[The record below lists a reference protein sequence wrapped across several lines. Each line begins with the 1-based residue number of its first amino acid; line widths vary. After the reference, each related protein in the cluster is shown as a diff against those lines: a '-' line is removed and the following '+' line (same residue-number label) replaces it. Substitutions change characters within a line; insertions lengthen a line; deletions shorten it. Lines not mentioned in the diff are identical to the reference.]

1 MNSRLGALSFGEPM
15 STYRGPRV
23 KRMRALGCD
32 LPGLSRKSRERR
44 PYPPGQHG
52 DRRRRKD
59 SDYGRQLKEKQKLRY
74 NYGIGERQ
82 LRRLVTK
89 AKSSR
94 AETGKKIVELIER
107 RLDNVVFRAGYART
121 IPAARQLV
129 SHGHICVNGRK
140 TDIPS
145 YSVRENDEIT
155 LRDRSNKQK
164 QSLTVVEDS
173 LGTIA
178 VPRPDWIEFD
188 GATKTAIV
196 KGMPEESSIP
206 ELNIQLVVEYYAKF
220 L

>member
-1 MNSRLGALSFGEPM
+1 
-15 STYRGPRV
+15 
-23 KRMRALGCD
+23 MRALGCD

-44 PYPPGQHG
+44 PHPPGQHG

-89 AKSSR
+89 AKSSKS
-94 AETGKKIVELIER
+94 ETGKKIIELIER
-107 RLDNVVFRAGYART
+107 RLDNVVFRAGFART

-140 TDIPS
+140 TDVPS
-145 YSVRENDEIT
+145 FSVREGDVIT

-164 QSLTVVEDS
+164 PVLTVVDDS
-173 LGTIA
+173 LQTLA
-178 VPRPDWIEFD
+178 LSRPEWIEFD
-188 GATKTAIV
+188 GGNKSATV
-196 KGMPEESSIP
+196 KAMPEESSIP

>member
-1 MNSRLGALSFGEPM
+1 M

-32 LPGLSRKSRERR
+32 LPGLSRKTRERR
-44 PYPPGQHG
+44 PHPPGQHG

-89 AKSSR
+89 AKSSKS
-94 AETGKKIVELIER
+94 ETGKKIVELIER

-129 SHGHICVNGRK
+129 SHGHICLNGRK
-140 TDIPS
+140 TDVPS
-145 YSVRENDEIT
+145 VTVREGDVIT
-155 LRDRSNKQK
+155 LRDRANKQK
-164 QSLTVVEDS
+164 TNLTVVDES
-173 LGTIA
+173 LETIGI
-178 VPRPDWIEFD
+178 PRPEWMEFE
-188 GATKTAIV
+188 GPTKTTTI

-206 ELNIQLVVEYYAKF
+206 DLNIQLVVEYYAKF

>member
-1 MNSRLGALSFGEPM
+1 
-15 STYRGPRV
+15 
-23 KRMRALGCD
+23 MRALNCD
-32 LPGLSRKSRERR
+32 LPGLSRKTRERR
-44 PYPPGQHG
+44 PQPPGQHG

-94 AETGKKIVELIER
+94 AETGKKIIELIER

-121 IPAARQLV
+121 IPGARQLV

-140 TDIPS
+140 TDVPLF
-145 YSVRENDEIT
+145 SVREGDVIT

-164 QSLTVVEDS
+164 TILTVVDES
-173 LGTIA
+173 LDNLALT
-178 VPRPDWIEFD
+178 RPDWID
-188 GATKTAIV
+188 YDAPTKKTTV
-196 KGMPEESSIP
+196 TGMPEESPIP
-206 ELNIQLVVEYYAKF
+206 DFNIQLVVEYYAKF

>member
-1 MNSRLGALSFGEPM
+1 M

-23 KRMRALGCD
+23 KRMRALGTD
-32 LPGLSRKSRERR
+32 LPGLSRKTRERR
-44 PYPPGQHG
+44 PHPPGQHG
-52 DRRRRKD
+52 DKRRRKD

-82 LRRLVTK
+82 LRRLVAK
-89 AKSSR
+89 AKRSK
-94 AETGKKIVELIER
+94 AETGKKIIELVER

-129 SHGHICVNGRK
+129 SHGHLCVNGRK
-140 TDIPS
+140 TDVPS
-145 YSVRENDEIT
+145 FSVREGDVIT

-164 QSLTVVEDS
+164 VLLTVIDES
-173 LGTIA
+173 LENIA
-178 VPRPDWIEFD
+178 LPRPDWIEYD
-188 GATKTAIV
+188 GDEKKTTV
-196 KGMPEESSIP
+196 KAMPEGSSIP

>member
-1 MNSRLGALSFGEPM
+1 M

-44 PYPPGQHG
+44 PHPPGQHG

-89 AKSSR
+89 AKSSKS
-94 AETGKKIVELIER
+94 ETGKKIIELIER
-107 RLDNVVFRAGYART
+107 RLDNVVFRAGFART

-129 SHGHICVNGRK
+129 SHGHICLNGRK
-140 TDIPS
+140 TDVPS
-145 YSVRENDEIT
+145 VTVREGDEIT

-164 QSLTVVEDS
+164 PVLTVVDDS
-173 LGTIA
+173 LQTLA
-178 VPRPDWIEFD
+178 MSRPDWIEFD
-188 GATKTAIV
+188 GGTKTAVV
-196 KGMPEESSIP
+196 KAMPEESSIP

>member
-1 MNSRLGALSFGEPM
+1 M

-23 KRMRALGCD
+23 KRMRALGCE
-32 LPGLSRKSRERR
+32 LPGLTRKTRERR

-52 DRRRRKD
+52 DKRRRKD

-82 LRRLVTK
+82 LRRLVAK

-94 AETGKKIVELIER
+94 AETGKKIIELIER

-140 TDIPS
+140 TDVPS
-145 YSVRENDEIT
+145 FSVREGDVIT
-155 LRDRSNKQK
+155 LRDRSNKAK
-164 QSLTVVEDS
+164 VGLTVVDEALDTLS
-173 LGTIA
+173 LA
-178 VPRPDWIEFD
+178 RPDWIDYD
-188 GATKTAIV
+188 GDARSTTI

>member
-1 MNSRLGALSFGEPM
+1 M

-32 LPGLSRKSRERR
+32 LPGLSRKTRERR
-44 PYPPGQHG
+44 PHPPGQHG

-89 AKSSR
+89 AKSSKS
-94 AETGKKIVELIER
+94 ETGKKIIELIER

-121 IPAARQLV
+121 IPAARQLI
-129 SHGHICVNGRK
+129 SHGHICLNNRK
-140 TDIPS
+140 TDVPS
-145 YSVRENDEIT
+145 VTIREGDVIT
-155 LRDRSNKQK
+155 LRDRANKQK
-164 QSLTVVEDS
+164 TILTVVDESLDS
-173 LGTIA
+173 IA
-178 VPRPDWIEFD
+178 IPRPEWMEFE
-188 GATKTAIV
+188 GPSKTTTI
-196 KGMPEESSIP
+196 KGMPEYSSIP
-206 ELNIQLVVEYYAKF
+206 DLNIQLVVEYYAKF

>member
-1 MNSRLGALSFGEPM
+1 M

-32 LPGLSRKSRERR
+32 LPGLSRKTRERR
-44 PYPPGQHG
+44 PHPPGQHG

-94 AETGKKIVELIER
+94 SETGKKIIELIER

-140 TDIPS
+140 TDVPS
-145 YSVRENDEIT
+145 VTVREGDEIT
-155 LRDRSNKQK
+155 LRDRANKQK
-164 QSLTVVEDS
+164 TNLTVVDESLDS
-173 LGTIA
+173 IGI
-178 VPRPDWIEFD
+178 PRPDWMEFE
-188 GATKTAIV
+188 GPTKTTTI
-196 KGMPEESSIP
+196 KGMPEHSSIP
-206 ELNIQLVVEYYAKF
+206 DLNIQLVVEYYAKF

>member
-1 MNSRLGALSFGEPM
+1 M

-32 LPGLSRKSRERR
+32 LPGLSRKTRERR
-44 PYPPGQHG
+44 PHPPGQHG

-89 AKSSR
+89 AKSSKS
-94 AETGKKIVELIER
+94 ETGKKIIELIER

-121 IPAARQLV
+121 IPAARQLI
-129 SHGHICVNGRK
+129 SHGHICLNNRK
-140 TDIPS
+140 TDVPS
-145 YSVRENDEIT
+145 VTIREGDVIT
-155 LRDRSNKQK
+155 LRDRANKQK
-164 QSLTVVEDS
+164 TILIVVDESLDS
-173 LGTIA
+173 ISI
-178 VPRPDWIEFD
+178 PRPEWMEFE
-188 GATKTAIV
+188 GPSKTTTI

-206 ELNIQLVVEYYAKF
+206 DLNIQLVVEYYAKF

>member
-1 MNSRLGALSFGEPM
+1 MSR
-15 STYRGPRV
+15 YRGPRV
-23 KRMRALGCD
+23 KRMRALGVD

-44 PYPPGQHG
+44 PHPPGQHG

-89 AKSSR
+89 AKSSKS
-94 AETGKKIVELIER
+94 ETGKKIIELIER
-107 RLDNVVFRAGYART
+107 RLDNVVFRAGFART

-129 SHGHICVNGRK
+129 SHGHICLNGRK
-140 TDIPS
+140 TDVPS
-145 YSVRENDEIT
+145 VTVREGDEIT

-164 QSLTVVEDS
+164 PVLTVVDDS
-173 LGTIA
+173 LQTLA
-178 VPRPDWIEFD
+178 MSRPDWIEFD
-188 GATKTAIV
+188 GGTKTAVV
-196 KGMPEESSIP
+196 KAMPEESSIP

>member
-1 MNSRLGALSFGEPM
+1 M

-32 LPGLSRKSRERR
+32 LPGLSRKTRERR
-44 PYPPGQHG
+44 PHPPGQHG

-94 AETGKKIVELIER
+94 LETGKKIIELIER

-140 TDIPS
+140 TDVPS
-145 YSVRENDEIT
+145 VTVREGDEIT
-155 LRDRSNKQK
+155 LRDRANKQK
-164 QSLTVVEDS
+164 TNLTVVDESLDS
-173 LGTIA
+173 IGI
-178 VPRPDWIEFD
+178 PRPDWMEFE
-188 GATKTAIV
+188 GPTKTTTI
-196 KGMPEESSIP
+196 KGMPEHSSIP
-206 ELNIQLVVEYYAKF
+206 DLNIQLVVEYYAKF

>member
-1 MNSRLGALSFGEPM
+1 M

-23 KRMRALGCD
+23 KRMRSLGTN
-32 LPGLSRKSRERR
+32 LPGLSRKTRERR
-44 PYPPGQHG
+44 PHPPGQHG
-52 DRRRRKD
+52 DKRRRKD

-82 LRRLVTK
+82 LRRLVAK
-89 AKSSR
+89 AKSSKT
-94 AETGKKIVELIER
+94 ETGKKIIELIER

-140 TDIPS
+140 TDVS
-145 YSVRENDEIT
+145 SFSVREGDVIT

-164 QSLTVVEDS
+164 TILTVVDESLDS
-173 LGTIA
+173 IA
-178 VPRPDWIEFD
+178 LARPEWLDFD
-188 GATKTAIV
+188 GDKKTTTI
-196 KGMPEESSIP
+196 KGIPEESSIP

>member
-1 MNSRLGALSFGEPM
+1 M

-32 LPGLSRKSRERR
+32 LPGLSRKTRERR
-44 PYPPGQHG
+44 PHPPGQHG

-89 AKSSR
+89 AKSSKS
-94 AETGKKIVELIER
+94 ETGKKIVELIER

-129 SHGHICVNGRK
+129 SHGHICLNGRK
-140 TDIPS
+140 TDVPS
-145 YSVRENDEIT
+145 VTVREGDVIT
-155 LRDRSNKQK
+155 LRDRANKQK
-164 QSLTVVEDS
+164 TNLTVVDES
-173 LGTIA
+173 LETIGM
-178 VPRPDWIEFD
+178 PRPEWMEFE
-188 GATKTAIV
+188 GPTKTTTI

-206 ELNIQLVVEYYAKF
+206 DLNIQLVVEYYAKF

>member
-1 MNSRLGALSFGEPM
+1 M

-23 KRMRALGCD
+23 KRMRALNCD
-32 LPGLSRKSRERR
+32 LPGLSRKSKNRR
-44 PYPPGQHG
+44 PQPPGQHG

-82 LRRLVTK
+82 LRRLVSK
-89 AKSSR
+89 AKSSK
-94 AETGKKIVELIER
+94 AETGKKIIELIER

-129 SHGHICVNGRK
+129 SHGHICLNGRK
-140 TDIPS
+140 TDVPS
-145 YSVRENDEIT
+145 VTVREGDEIT

-164 QSLTVVEDS
+164 PVLTVVDDS
-173 LGTIA
+173 LQTLA
-178 VPRPDWIEFD
+178 MSRPDWIEFD
-188 GATKTAIV
+188 GGTKTAIV
-196 KGMPEESSIP
+196 KAMPEESSIP

>member
-1 MNSRLGALSFGEPM
+1 M

-32 LPGLSRKSRERR
+32 LPGLSRKTRERR
-44 PYPPGQHG
+44 PHPPGQHG

-89 AKSSR
+89 AKSSKS
-94 AETGKKIVELIER
+94 ETGKKIVELIER

-121 IPAARQLV
+121 IPAARQLI
-129 SHGHICVNGRK
+129 SHGHICLNNHK
-140 TDIPS
+140 TDVPS
-145 YSVRENDEIT
+145 VTVREGDVIT
-155 LRDRSNKQK
+155 LRDRANKQK
-164 QSLTVVEDS
+164 TILTVVDESLDS
-173 LGTIA
+173 IA
-178 VPRPDWIEFD
+178 IPRPEWMEFE
-188 GATKTAIV
+188 GPSKTTTI

-206 ELNIQLVVEYYAKF
+206 DLNIQLVVEYYAKF